1 MKNFILLVLA
11 TICMHTSNYYLM
23 AILFFVISYHWS
35 KMIQKDLKDYN
46 ENNNNENENSL

>member
-23 AILFFVISYHWS
+23 AILFFIISYHWF
-35 KMIQKDLKDYN
+35 KMIQKDIKYYN
-46 ENNNNENENSL
+46 ENNNKNENSL